1 MKPDAAWPSTTKAGV
16 LRPGFAYRMDEMPS
30 RIEDYA
36 IIADCRS
43 TALVAK
49 DGSIDWLCLPRLDSD
64 ACFAALL
71 GSREHGRWQIA
82 PAGRVRR
89 VGRRYREG
97 TLILETEYE
106 TEEGSVTLVDLMPI
120 SGQGTDVARIVVGNR
135 GHVSMQ
141 MELVIRFGYGA
152 IVPWVRAIEGGI
164 EAIGGPDV
172 LRLVTPVATHG
183 EGLTTVARFAVG
195 KGERIP
201 FVLTWAPSHVPDPG
215 HVDAEQA
222 LAESEAGWRKW
233 SAQCRAPGPYR
244 PIVERS
250 LITLKALT
258 YEPTGGIVAAATTS
272 LPEQLGG
279 VRNWDYRIC
288 WLRDATF
295 TLYSLMTAG
304 FSTEATEWRDWLL
317 RAVAGDPSQI
327 QIMYGLAGERRLPEL
342 TLDWLPGYENSR
354 PVRIGNAASRQLQ
367 LDVYGEVMDAL
378 HLSRRV
384 GLAHEQ
390 ASWALQRTLMEYLE
404 TIWNEPDEGIWE
416 VRGSRRNF
424 THSKVMAWVA
434 MDRAVKAIEQFAMEG
449 PLDRWRAL
457 RDQIHDSV
465 CRHGYDE
472 QLGSF
477 VQSYGS
483 KEVDASL
490 LQIPLVGFL
499 PPDDPRVRGTVA
511 AVENRLLQG
520 GLVDRYETRSGVD
533 GLPPGEGAFLPCSF
547 WLADNYV
554 LQGRREEARALF
566 ERLVGLAN
574 DVGLLSEEYDR
585 RSRRLVGNF
594 PQAFSHV
601 SLINTALNLSRPEG
615 PAHDRQKQ

>member
-1 MKPDAAWPSTTKAGV
+1 MPSSPCNCHCTTDIFTLSLHDALPILRRGERCETRNRDESLHGFPLLCCSRPSKAV
-16 LRPGFAYRMDEMPS
+16 AHYPPSPRRPARMREMPS
-30 RIEDYA
+30 PIEDYA

-49 DGSIDWLCLPRLDSD
+49 DGSIDWLCLPRFDSD

-82 PAGRVRR
+82 PAGCVRR
-89 VGRRYREG
+89 VGRRYRES

-106 TEEGSVTLVDLMPI
+106 TEEGSVTVVDLMPI

-135 GHVSMQ
+135 GRVPMR

-183 EGLTTVARFAVG
+183 EGLTTVARFSVSQ
-195 KGERIP
+195 GERIP
-201 FVLTWAPSHVPDPG
+201 FVLTWAPSHLPDPG

-222 LAESEAGWRKW
+222 LAESEVGWRQW
-233 SAQCRAPGPYR
+233 SAHCQVQGPYR
-244 PIVERS
+244 PMVERS

-272 LPEQLGG
+272 LPEELGG

-295 TLYSLMTAG
+295 TLYSLMSAG
-304 FSTEATEWRDWLL
+304 FSTEAREWRDWLL

-327 QIMYGLAGERRLPEL
+327 QIMYGIAGERRLPEL
-342 TLDWLPGYENSR
+342 TLDWLPGYEGSR
-354 PVRIGNAASRQLQ
+354 PVRVGNAASRQLQ

-378 HLSRRV
+378 QLSRRV
-384 GLAHEQ
+384 GLAHDE

-416 VRGSRRNF
+416 VRGPRRHF

-434 MDRAVKAIEQFAMEG
+434 MDRAVKAIEQFGREG

-457 RDQIHDSV
+457 RDQIHESV

-472 QLGSF
+472 ELGS
-477 VQSYGS
+477 GW
-483 KEVDASL
+483 
-490 LQIPLVGFL
+490 
-499 PPDDPRVRGTVA
+499 RT
-511 AVENRLLQG
+511 
-520 GLVDRYETRSGVD
+520 TSG
-533 GLPPGEGAFLPCSF
+533 CS
-547 WLADNYV
+547 
-554 LQGRREEARALF
+554 
-566 ERLVGLAN
+566 
-574 DVGLLSEEYDR
+574 R
-585 RSRRLVGNF
+585 RSTIADRTVCWATSPRRS
-594 PQAFSHV
+594 P
-601 SLINTALNLSRPEG
+601 TSRSSTP
-615 PAHDRQKQ
+615 R

>member
-1 MKPDAAWPSTTKAGV
+1 
-16 LRPGFAYRMDEMPS
+16 MPS

-43 TALVAK
+43 AALVAK
-49 DGSIDWLCLPRLDSD
+49 DGSIDWLCLPRFDSE

-71 GSREHGRWQIA
+71 GSPDHGRWQIA
-82 PAGRVRR
+82 PAGPVRR
-89 VGRRYREG
+89 VQRRYRER

-106 TEEGSVTLVDLMPI
+106 TEEGSVTLVDLMPV

-135 GHVSMQ
+135 GRVPMR

-152 IVPWVRAIEGGI
+152 IVPWVRAMDGGV

-183 EGLTTVARFAVG
+183 EGLTTVATFSVG
-195 KGERIP
+195 EGERIP
-201 FVLTWAPSHVPDPG
+201 FVLTWSPSHLPDPG

-222 LAESEAGWRKW
+222 LEESQAGWREW
-233 SAQCRAPGPYR
+233 STRCQVSGPYQ

-258 YEPTGGIVAAATTS
+258 YDPTGGIVAAATTS
-272 LPEQLGG
+272 LPEEIGG

-295 TLYSLMTAG
+295 TLYSLMSAG
-304 FSTEATEWRDWLL
+304 FHAEARAWRDWLL
-317 RAVAGDPSQI
+317 RTVAGDPSQL
-327 QIMYGLAGERRLPEL
+327 QIMYGLGGERRLPEL
-342 TLDWLPGYENSR
+342 TLDWLPGYEGSR

-384 GLAHEQ
+384 GLADEQ
-390 ASWALQRTLMEYLE
+390 ASWALQRNLMEYLE

-416 VRGSRRNF
+416 VRGRRRDF

-434 MDRAVKAIEQFAMEG
+434 MDRAVKAIEQFGTEG
-449 PLDRWRAL
+449 PLDRWRAV
-457 RDQIHDSV
+457 RDQIHESV
-465 CRHGYDE
+465 CRHGYDAE
-472 QLGSF
+472 LGSF

-490 LQIPLVGFL
+490 LHIPLVGFL
-499 PPDDPRVRGTVA
+499 PPEDPRVRGTIA
-511 AVENRLLQG
+511 AIEKRLLRDG
-520 GLVDRYETRSGVD
+520 FVDRYETRSGVD

-566 ERLVGLAN
+566 ERLIGLSN
-574 DVGLLSEEYDR
+574 DVGLLSEEYDPR
-585 RSRRLVGNF
+585 TRRLLGNF
-594 PQAFSHV
+594 PQALSHV
-601 SLINTALNLSRPEG
+601 ALVNTALNLSRAEG
-615 PAHDRQKQ
+615 PALDRQKQ

>member
-1 MKPDAAWPSTTKAGV
+1 
-16 LRPGFAYRMDEMPS
+16 MPS

-43 TALVAK
+43 AALVAK
-49 DGSIDWLCLPRLDSD
+49 DGSIDWLCLPRFDSD

-82 PAGRVRR
+82 PAGGVRR
-89 VGRRYREG
+89 VHRRYREG
-97 TLILETEYE
+97 TLVLETEFE
-106 TEEGSVTLVDLMPI
+106 TDEGSVTLVDLMPM
-120 SGQGTDVARIVVGNR
+120 SGQGTDLARIVVGNR
-135 GHVSMQ
+135 GRVPMR
-141 MELVIRFGYGA
+141 MELIIRFGYGA
-152 IVPWVRAIEGGI
+152 IVPWVRAMEGGI
-164 EAIGGPDV
+164 EAVGGPEV

-183 EGLTTVARFAVG
+183 EGLTTVALFSVG
-195 KGERIP
+195 EGERIP
-201 FVLTWAPSHVPDPG
+201 FVLTWAPSHLPDPG

-222 LAESEAGWRKW
+222 LAGTEAGWREW
-233 SAQCRAPGPYR
+233 SAQCQVQGPYR
-244 PIVERS
+244 PIVLRS

-258 YEPTGGIVAAATTS
+258 YDPTGGIAAAATTS
-272 LPEQLGG
+272 IPEELGG

-295 TLYSLMTAG
+295 TLYSLMSAG
-304 FSTEATEWRDWLL
+304 YSTEARAWRDWLL
-317 RAVAGDPSQI
+317 RAVAGDPAQI

-342 TLDWLPGYENSR
+342 TLDWLPGYEGSR
-354 PVRIGNAASRQLQ
+354 PVRIGNAASNQLQ
-367 LDVYGEVMDAL
+367 LDVYGEVMGAL
-378 HLSRRV
+378 HVSRRV
-384 GLAHEQ
+384 GLPYEQ
-390 ASWALQRTLMEYLE
+390 ASWALQRNLMEYLE

-416 VRGSRRNF
+416 VRGPRRHF
-424 THSKVMAWVA
+424 THSKVMAWLA
-434 MDRAVKAIEQFAMEG
+434 MDRAVKSIEQFGTEG

-457 RDQIHDSV
+457 RDQIHESV
-465 CRHGYDE
+465 CRHGYDAE
-472 QLGSF
+472 LGSF

-490 LQIPLVGFL
+490 LMLPVVGFL
-499 PPDDPRVRGTVA
+499 PPEDPRVRGTVA
-511 AVENRLLQG
+511 AAEKRLLRG
-520 GLVDRYETRSGVD
+520 GFLDRYETRSGVD

-585 RSRRLVGNF
+585 GLRRLVGNF
-594 PQAFSHV
+594 PQALSHV
-601 SLINTALNLSRPEG
+601 SLINTAVSLSRPEG
-615 PAHDRQKQ
+615 PAQDRQNR

>member
-1 MKPDAAWPSTTKAGV
+1 
-16 LRPGFAYRMDEMPS
+16 MPS

-36 IIADCRS
+36 IVADCRS
-43 TALVAK
+43 AALVAK
-49 DGSIDWLCLPRLDSD
+49 DGSIDWLCLPRFDSD

-71 GSREHGRWQIA
+71 GSPDHGRWQIA
-82 PAGRVRR
+82 PAGPVRR
-89 VGRRYREG
+89 VQRRYREG

-120 SGQGTDVARIVVGNR
+120 FGQGTDVARIVVGNR
-135 GHVSMQ
+135 GRVPMR
-141 MELVIRFGYGA
+141 MVLIIRFGYGA
-152 IVPWVRAIEGGI
+152 IVPWVRSIDGGL

-183 EGLTTVARFAVG
+183 EGLTTVASFSVG
-195 KGERIP
+195 EGERIP
-201 FVLTWAPSHVPDPG
+201 FVLTWSPSHLPDPG

-222 LAESEAGWRKW
+222 LGESQAGWREW
-233 SAQCRAPGPYR
+233 STRCQVSGPYR
-244 PIVERS
+244 QIVERS

-272 LPEQLGG
+272 LPEEIGG

-295 TLYSLMTAG
+295 TLYSLMSAG
-304 FSTEATEWRDWLL
+304 FYAEARGWRDWLL
-317 RAVAGDPSQI
+317 RTVAGDPSQL
-327 QIMYGLAGERRLPEL
+327 QIMYGLGGERRLPEL
-342 TLDWLPGYENSR
+342 TLDWLPGYESSR

-367 LDVYGEVMDAL
+367 LDVYGEVMDSL

-384 GLAHEQ
+384 GLADEQ
-390 ASWALQRTLMEYLE
+390 ASWALQRNLMEYLE
-404 TIWNEPDEGIWE
+404 TIWSEPDEGIWE
-416 VRGSRRNF
+416 VRGPRRDF

-434 MDRAVKAIEQFAMEG
+434 MDRAVKAIEQFGTDG
-449 PLDRWRAL
+449 PLERWRVV
-457 RDQIHDSV
+457 RDEIHESI
-465 CRHGYDE
+465 CRRGYDAE
-472 QLGSF
+472 LGSF

-490 LQIPLVGFL
+490 LHIPLVGFL
-499 PPDDPRVRGTVA
+499 PPEDPRVRGTVA
-511 AVENRLLQG
+511 AIEKRLLREG
-520 GLVDRYETRSGVD
+520 FVERYETRSGVD

-566 ERLVGLAN
+566 ERLIGLCN
-574 DVGLLSEEYDR
+574 DVGLLSEEYDPR
-585 RSRRLVGNF
+585 ARRLLGNF
-594 PQAFSHV
+594 PQALSHV
-601 SLINTALNLSRPEG
+601 ALVNTALNLSRTEG
-615 PAHDRQKQ
+615 PARDRQKQ